1 MQNKR
6 SALSTDN
13 LHMLGAIAS
22 NGSLAAASRS
32 LGVVPSALSYRL
44 RQMEDSLDVL
54 LVDRSAK
61 RAQLTPAGSELL
73 RASEHLLDELDAV
86 AQRVKRVATGWEAQL
101 IIVADDIIDTQTVLD
116 LCQRFYELGAPTQL
130 KLRIETMTGTAESL
144 STGRSD
150 LALGIVSEA
159 AHYAGLNSAT
169 LGQIAFVFAVAPHH
183 PLALCTEPLTNE
195 QRIAH
200 RAVVVADSAPRG
212 PGVTVG
218 VLRGQEVLTVP
229 SMALKLRAQLR
240 GLGCGYLPQ
249 PLAQP
254 FIDAGQLVVKAVDQ
268 PERTARMAYAWRNNT
283 SAKPGKALAWWL
295 EQLHSGVTR
304 NALMGLRHKTS

>member
-61 RAQLTPAGSELL
+61 RAQLTPAGIELL

-101 IIVADDIIDTQTVLD
+101 IIVADGIIDTQTVFD
-116 LCQRFYELGAPTQL
+116 ICQRFYELGAPTQL

-169 LGQIAFVFAVAPHH
+169 
-183 PLALCTEPLTNE
+183 
-195 QRIAH
+195 
-200 RAVVVADSAPRG
+200 
-212 PGVTVG
+212 
-218 VLRGQEVLTVP
+218 
-229 SMALKLRAQLR
+229 
-240 GLGCGYLPQ
+240 
-249 PLAQP
+249 
-254 FIDAGQLVVKAVDQ
+254 
-268 PERTARMAYAWRNNT
+268 
-283 SAKPGKALAWWL
+283 
-295 EQLHSGVTR
+295 
-304 NALMGLRHKTS
+304 